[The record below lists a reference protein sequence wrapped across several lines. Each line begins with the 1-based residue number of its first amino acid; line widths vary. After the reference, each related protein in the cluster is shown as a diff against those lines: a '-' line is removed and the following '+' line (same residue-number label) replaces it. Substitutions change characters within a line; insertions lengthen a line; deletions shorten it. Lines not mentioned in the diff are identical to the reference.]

1 MASLGQESL
10 TDFNLRQSGHLYLF
24 CRSGSPGLRTLGE
37 SASETLYSDIDF
49 GYVSE
54 ITRKQKE
61 EQIRREIRLFRRN
74 FDDEAR
80 FSNALIRLEDGS
92 RLSSMD
98 VDDRAIEQNRLKDE
112 LKAKF
117 QLVVTDEEIKMLTY
131 LRRDFSQ
138 DENLLDYLRENPW
151 ANSPP
156 GWWSFLL
163 PTKSSFRKR
172 MPLREFRT

>member
-1 MASLGQESL
+1 M
-10 TDFNLRQSGHLYLF
+10 
-24 CRSGSPGLRTLGE
+24 GE
-37 SASETLYSDIDF
+37 SAPETLYSDIDF
-49 GYVSE
+49 GQAGE

-80 FSNALIRLEDGS
+80 FSNALIRLEDGLVT
-92 RLSSMD
+92 LSSME

-131 LRRDFSQ
+131 WRDFLKMRISWIIWGKS
-138 DENLLDYLRENPW
+138 LGKFTT
-151 ANSPP
+151 P
-156 GWWSFLL
+156 GW
-163 PTKSSFRKR
+163 
-172 MPLREFRT
+172 